1 MAMKFADI
9 RDEYPFIPET
19 LDIGGHKISYVDAGA
34 KDAPVVLAL
43 HGNPTWSF
51 HFRKLI
57 IGLRD
62 KYRVIAPDHMG
73 CGLSDKPQD
82 YAYTLE
88 THIKNVTLLIESLG
102 LKNITLAV
110 HDWGGAI
117 GMGYAV
123 SRPETIRS
131 LILFNTAAFP
141 SDNVPLR
148 IRLCAVPWLGEFLV
162 RRLNAF
168 VIGAVSLGMAVNK
181 PERLTP
187 AVKLGYLTPY
197 DSWENR
203 IAVARFVQDIPMSET
218 HPTYP
223 LVKSIGERLCLFE
236 NTPALALWGMKDF
249 CFTGR
254 FLDEWLKRLKNVE
267 AHMLGDA
274 GHFALEDAHELAI
287 PMIRA
292 FLERT
297 DV

>member
-1 MAMKFADI
+1 MAVKFADI
-9 RDEYPFIPET
+9 RGEYPFIPET
-19 LDIGGHKISYVDAGA
+19 LDIGGHALSYVDEGP

-51 HFRKLI
+51 LFRKLI
-57 IGLRD
+57 LGLRD

-88 THIKNVTLLIESLG
+88 THIKNVTLLVERLG
-102 LKNITLAV
+102 LENITLAL

-168 VIGAVSLGMAVNK
+168 VGGAVTLGMAVNK

-187 AVKLGYLTPY
+187 AVKLGYLAPY

-203 IAVARFVQDIPMSET
+203 VAIARFVQDIPMSET

-254 FLDEWLKRLKNVE
+254 FLNEWLKRLKNVE
-267 AHMLGDA
+267 AHMFNDA
-274 GHFALEDAHELAI
+274 GHLVLEDAHERAI
-287 PMIRA
+287 PLIRA

>member
-1 MAMKFADI
+1 MAVNLAEIKG
-9 RDEYPFIPET
+9 EYPFIPKT
-19 LDIGGHKISYVDAGA
+19 LAIGGHNLSYVDEGP
-34 KDAPVVLAL
+34 KDAPVILAL

-51 HFRKLI
+51 LFRKLI

-73 CGLSDKPQD
+73 CGLSDKPQE
-82 YAYTLE
+82 YPYTLE
-88 THIKNVTLLIESLG
+88 THIKNVTLLVESLG
-102 LKNITLAV
+102 VKNITLAL
-110 HDWGGAI
+110 HDWGGTI

-131 LILFNTAAFP
+131 LILFNTAAFL

-148 IRLCAVPWLGEFLV
+148 IRLCAVPRLGEFLV

-168 VIGAVSLGMAVNK
+168 AGGAVTLGMAVNK
-181 PERLTP
+181 QERLTY
-187 AVKLGYLTPY
+187 AVKRGYLAPY
-197 DSWENR
+197 DSMENR
-203 IAVARFVQDIPMSET
+203 IAVARFVQDIPMSAA

-223 LVKSIGERLCLFE
+223 LVKSIGERLSLFE

-267 AHMLGDA
+267 AHMFSDA
-274 GHFALEDAHELAI
+274 GHFALEDAHERSI
-287 PMIRA
+287 PLIRS

-297 DV
+297 GV

>member
-1 MAMKFADI
+1 MAVNLAEIK
-9 RDEYPFIPET
+9 DEYPFIPEK
-19 LDIGGHKISYVDAGA
+19 LAIGGHNLSYVDEGP
-34 KDAPVVLAL
+34 KDAPVILAL

-57 IGLRD
+57 LGLRD

-73 CGLSDKPQD
+73 CGLSDKPED
-82 YAYTLE
+82 YPYTLS
-88 THIKNVTLLIESLG
+88 THIANVTALIESLK
-102 LKNITLAV
+102 LKNLTLAL

-141 SDNVPLR
+141 SDHIPLR
-148 IRLCAVPWLGEFLV
+148 IRLCAVPALGEFLV
-162 RRLNAF
+162 RRLNLF
-168 VIGAVSLGMAVNK
+168 VRGAVTLGMAVNK
-181 PERLTP
+181 PDRLTRV
-187 AVKLGYLTPY
+187 VKRGYLAPY
-197 DSWENR
+197 DNWESR
-203 IAVARFVQDIPMSET
+203 IAVARFVQDIPMRAN

-223 LVKSIGERLCLFE
+223 LVKSIGDRLSLFE

-254 FLDEWLKRLKNVE
+254 FLDEWLARLKNVE

-274 GHFALEDAHELAI
+274 GHFALEDAHEQAI
-287 PMIRA
+287 PLIRS

-297 DV
+297 GV

>member
-1 MAMKFADI
+1 MAVNFEEIKG
-9 RDEYPFIPET
+9 EYPFIPET
-19 LDIGGHKISYVDAGA
+19 LVIGGHKLSYVDDGPR
-34 KDAPVVLAL
+34 DAPVVLAL

-57 IGLRD
+57 TGLSD

-73 CGLSDKPQD
+73 CGFSDKPQD
-82 YAYTLE
+82 YQYTLE
-88 THIKNVTLLIESLG
+88 THIKNLTILVESLG

-117 GMGYAV
+117 GFGYAV
-123 SRPETIRS
+123 NRPETIRS

-141 SDNVPLR
+141 SGNVPLR
-148 IRLCAVPWLGEFLV
+148 IRLCAVPLLGEFFV

-168 VIGAVSLGMAVNK
+168 VRGAVTLGMAVNK
-181 PERLTP
+181 PERLTDT
-187 AVKLGYLTPY
+187 VKRGYLAPY
-197 DSWENR
+197 DSWANR
-203 IAVARFVQDIPMSET
+203 IAVARFVQDIPMSQT

-223 LVKSIGERLCLFE
+223 LIKSIGDRLSLFE

-254 FLDEWLKRLKNVE
+254 FLNEWLKRLKNVE
-267 AHMLGDA
+267 AHMFKDA
-274 GHFALEDAHELAI
+274 GHLVLEDAHERAI
-287 PMIRA
+287 PLIRA

>member
-1 MAMKFADI
+1 MAVNFAEI
-9 RDEYPFIPET
+9 RGEYPFIPET
-19 LDIGGHKISYVDAGA
+19 LDIGGHKISYVDDGP

-57 IGLRD
+57 LGLRD

-88 THIKNVTLLIESLG
+88 THIKNVTTLIESLG

-168 VIGAVSLGMAVNK
+168 AVGAVSLGMAVNK
-181 PERLTP
+181 PEQLTP
-187 AVKLGYLTPY
+187 AVKLGYLAPY

-218 HPTYP
+218 HPTYQ
-223 LVKSIGERLCLFE
+223 LVKSIGERLWLFE

-267 AHMLGDA
+267 AHMLADA
-274 GHFALEDAHELAI
+274 GHFALEDAHERVI
-287 PMIRA
+287 PMIKS

-297 DV
+297 CV